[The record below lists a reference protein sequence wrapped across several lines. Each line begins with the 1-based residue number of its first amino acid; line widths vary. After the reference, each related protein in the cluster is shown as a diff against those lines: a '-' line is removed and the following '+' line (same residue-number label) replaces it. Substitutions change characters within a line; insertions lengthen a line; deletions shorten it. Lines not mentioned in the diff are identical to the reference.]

1 MAETISTITTSKRGE
16 GSSQRTDSKT
26 LKDTQKRTSTP
37 GKVTRT
43 SKPVK
48 SETRKS
54 AAESVSVQE
63 PAESEQVQR
72 EDYGFTI
79 RFTINVQNFLNGP
92 GGC

>member
-1 MAETISTITTSKRGE
+1 MAAVSTTTVSNRGE
-16 GSSQRTDSKT
+16 GSTQRTDFKS
-26 LKDTQKRTSTP
+26 LKDTQRRTSTP

-48 SETRKS
+48 STSTKS
-54 AAESVSVQE
+54 AAESVSTQE
-63 PAESEQVQR
+63 PAESQQVQR

>member
-1 MAETISTITTSKRGE
+1 MAAVSTTTTSSRGE
-16 GSSQRTDSKT
+16 GSTQRTDFRSIVDRQT
-26 LKDTQKRTSTP
+26 RTSTP

-48 SETRKS
+48 SISTKS
-54 AAESVSVQE
+54 AAESISTQD
-63 PAESEQVQR
+63 ASESQQVQH

-79 RFTINVQNFLNGP
+79 KFTINVQNFLGHP